1 MIGIVDDDE
10 IYLDSGSW
18 SIARGT
24 SRRVSFDLEHRAQV
38 LDWCDRSGR
47 FQLAGSVHTH
57 PTYDPEGPRPSIAD
71 QRNWRASAD
80 DFGQPYCGIIISHGE
95 PSTARL
101 DCNPWRAPMYGC
113 WVAYPDGN
121 NTPLVRADLTIEC
134 DW

>member
-1 MIGIVDDDE
+1 MCR
-10 IYLDSGSW
+10 STS
-18 SIARGT
+18 SIA
-24 SRRVSFDLEHRAQV
+24 HRCWTGATAAAASN
-38 LDWCDRSGR
+38 LPGW
-47 FQLAGSVHTH
+47 VHTH